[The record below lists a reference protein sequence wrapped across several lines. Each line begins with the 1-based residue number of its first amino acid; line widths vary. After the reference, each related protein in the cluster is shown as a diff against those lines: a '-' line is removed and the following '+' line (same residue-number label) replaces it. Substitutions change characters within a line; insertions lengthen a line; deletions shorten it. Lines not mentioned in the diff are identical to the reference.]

1 MVFENDGAAAAE
13 DSVSRGVKV
22 FIVLLALLQGGLLYL
37 ARAGGAYGWSLFAE
51 IGGRVG
57 WYTAVLALPAVMMLT
72 VTRLDDGRFWQHVG
86 MAAVFCAL
94 VAGWAIWS
102 VTGAPGITEQA
113 VLWPFGMAVSI
124 ALFVALP
131 YLQARQGSGR
141 WQAAYT
147 DLFAYAWQN
156 ALTLAL
162 TGVFVGL
169 CWLVLWLWASLF
181 RLTGISYF
189 SDLFSAEPFV
199 YMATGFMAGL
209 GILIARL
216 QRRVL
221 AVTRQILFAICL
233 GLLPLL
239 AAVMIGFLSTLPF
252 TGLDVLW
259 DTRSA
264 AATLAAL
271 MVFFIV
277 FLNAVFQDGEQGR
290 PYPLLLR
297 GVVEVACIVLPI
309 FALIALYALWLRI
322 GQYGWSAPRLY
333 AVLIMAVLFG
343 YALGYALSVVRRYVR
358 NRRGGQ
364 AWLPGV
370 RRVNV
375 VMSLVVIGLVV
386 LTHSPV
392 NDPYR
397 AAVASQT
404 KRLDDGRINAG
415 QMDIKTLRFDNGRR
429 GYRAVQALRDVPAFA
444 EDRHRLADLDR
455 VIAQKRRWLT
465 SPPGGE
471 SARKLADI
479 DALREQIER
488 AEGTPA
494 PDNDWLEALLD
505 EKLNAGN
512 CLFENAGC
520 VLVEKDLDGSGRPER
535 LLCDAGLNIRIRC
548 EISQQTAA
556 GEWRNAG
563 RVEWHFFRGDEN
575 EARRRLL
582 RGEIEV
588 MPRPW
593 PDLKL
598 EGVQA
603 AVITGP
609 CCTDEEDGG
618 DEEE

>member
-1 MVFENDGAAAAE
+1 
-13 DSVSRGVKV
+13 
-22 FIVLLALLQGGLLYL
+22 
-37 ARAGGAYGWSLFAE
+37 
-51 IGGRVG
+51 
-57 WYTAVLALPAVMMLT
+57 
-72 VTRLDDGRFWQHVG
+72 
-86 MAAVFCAL
+86 
-94 VAGWAIWS
+94 
-102 VTGAPGITEQA
+102 
-113 VLWPFGMAVSI
+113 
-124 ALFVALP
+124 
-131 YLQARQGSGR
+131 
-141 WQAAYT
+141 
-147 DLFAYAWQN
+147 
-156 ALTLAL
+156 
-162 TGVFVGL
+162 
-169 CWLVLWLWASLF
+169 
-181 RLTGISYF
+181 
-189 SDLFSAEPFV
+189 
-199 YMATGFMAGL
+199 
-209 GILIARL
+209 
-216 QRRVL
+216 
-221 AVTRQILFAICL
+221 
-233 GLLPLL
+233 
-239 AAVMIGFLSTLPF
+239 
-252 TGLDVLW
+252 
-259 DTRSA
+259 
-264 AATLAAL
+264 